1 VDDDGAA
8 FSAQLRA
15 CRQSARLS
23 QQELAERSG
32 LSVRAISNLER
43 GRTRWPYRDSLY
55 RLADALGLHGAA
67 RAAFIGAAAGRRA
80 VAAARS
86 QSREFVPRYLP
97 AAVPAFVG
105 RRDQLAVLSRV
116 LNEPGG
122 TAVITA
128 IGGTAGVG
136 KTALA
141 VQWAH
146 QVAAEFPDGQL
157 FVNLRGYG
165 PSDAPVPLADAI
177 RVFLDALGVPADR
190 QPQSVEAQLGMYRS
204 LLAGKRMLVVLDN
217 ARDVAQVRPLLPGS
231 PTCRVVVTSRS
242 QLTGLAAIEA
252 AHPLLLDVLTD
263 AEARELLAHRLSEGR
278 IAEDPGAVRQI
289 ISSCAHL
296 PLALCIIAARAAMR
310 PDLPLA
316 HIAADLAVHPGIAA
330 FADDDDPAADIRAAF
345 SQSYRQL
352 DAGIARAFRLSGLHP
367 GPDLERYAVAALT
380 GTTAE
385 QAGQMLDLLARG
397 CLIQPTGSSRY
408 GMHDLLRGY
417 ARELAAAH
425 QGEAEQALTRLFD
438 YYLHAAAT
446 AMDTAFPAE
455 RHRRPRIPA
464 PATSVP
470 VLTSEAA
477 ARAWL
482 DAERVSLVAASA
494 HMVENGWPGSAT
506 RLSETLFRYLDGG
519 GHYPEAITIH
529 AHARDAARL
538 MGDVVAEARALNNIG
553 AVDLRQRRYE
563 QAARHF
569 RQSAARYG
577 EAGHYQDQAHTI
589 ANLGFVEFL
598 TGRCQEASD
607 HLQHSLTLFRDVGEP
622 IGQAHALATLGF
634 IDLRQGRYQQATGHL
649 QQSHALFSEA
659 GDRAGAALVL
669 GNLGEVSLRQGRYGQ
684 ATARFEQALAL
695 YREMDDLSNQ
705 ADLLAGLGII
715 SLRESRYDQ
724 ANGYLQEALALC
736 RATDDLSSQASAL
749 NGLGEVLLATGH
761 PAEARARHAAAL
773 RAAASIGEK
782 YEQARAEDGLA
793 RAYHASTDPRPAP
806 GHWQEA
812 LALYT
817 ELGAPEAHQVRALLA
832 AGGDGGAR

>member
-1 VDDDGAA
+1 VDEDDAA
-8 FSAQLRA
+8 FSARLRA

-43 GRTRWPYRDSLY
+43 GRTRWPYRDSVC
-55 RLADALGLHGAA
+55 RLADALELHGAA

-80 VAAARS
+80 AAAARR
-86 QSREFVPRYLP
+86 QRRELIPRHLP

-105 RRDQLAVLSRV
+105 RRDQLAALSRV
-116 LNEPGG
+116 LQEPGG

-141 VQWAH
+141 LQWAH

-157 FVNLRGYG
+157 FVDLRGYG
-165 PSDAPVPLADAI
+165 PSDAPVTPADAV

-190 QPQSVEAQLGMYRS
+190 QPPSVEAQLGLYRS
-204 LLAGKRMLVVLDN
+204 LLAGKRVLVVLDN

-231 PTCRVVVTSRS
+231 PTCRVLVTSRS
-242 QLTGLAAIEA
+242 LLAGLAAIEG
-252 AHPLLLDVLTD
+252 AHPLLLGVLTD
-263 AEARELLAHRLSEGR
+263 AEARELLARRVSEGR
-278 IAEDPGAVRQI
+278 IAEDAGAAAQI
-289 ISSCAHL
+289 ISSCARL

-316 HIAADLAVHPGIAA
+316 HIAADLATRPGVAA
-330 FADDDDPAADIRAAF
+330 FADADDPAADIRAAF
-345 SQSYRQL
+345 SHSYRQL
-352 DAGIARAFRLSGLHP
+352 DAGTARAFRLSGLHP
-367 GPDLERYAVAALT
+367 GPDLDRYALAALT

-385 QAGQMLDLLARG
+385 RAGQMLDLLARG
-397 CLIQPTGSSRY
+397 CLIQPASPSRY

-425 QGEAEQALTRLFD
+425 HGEAEQALTSLFD

-446 AMDTAFPAE
+446 AMDAAFPAE
-455 RHRRPRIPA
+455 RHRRPRVPA
-464 PATSVP
+464 SAAAVPALSGA
-470 VLTSEAA
+470 AA

-494 HMVENGWPGSAT
+494 QMAENGWPVSAV
-506 RLSETLFRYLDGG
+506 RLSETLFRHLDSG
-519 GHYPEAITIH
+519 GHYPEAMTIH
-529 AHARDAARL
+529 AHAREAARL
-538 MGDVVAEARALNNIG
+538 LGDVAAEARALNNIG

-577 EAGHYQDQAHTI
+577 EAGRYQDQAHTI
-589 ANLGFVEFL
+589 SNLGFVEFL

-607 HLQHSLTLFRDVGEP
+607 HLQHSLALFREAGDG
-622 IGQAHALATLGF
+622 IGQAHALVTLGF
-634 IDLRQGRYQQATGHL
+634 IELRQGRYQQATGYL
-649 QQSHALFSEA
+649 RQSHALFSDA

-669 GNLGEVSLRQGRYGQ
+669 GHLGEVSLRQGRYRL
-684 ATARFEQALAL
+684 ATARFEQALAR

-715 SLRESRYDQ
+715 NLRQGRCDRASD
-724 ANGYLQEALALC
+724 YLQEALALS
-736 RATDDLSSQASAL
+736 RAAEDLSSQASAL
-749 NGLGEVLLATGH
+749 NGLGEVHLATGH
-761 PAEARARHAAAL
+761 PAQARARHAAAL
-773 RAAASIGEK
+773 MAAVSIGEK

-793 RAYHASTDPRPAP
+793 RAYQAGADPRPAP
-806 GHWQEA
+806 GHWRQA

-832 AGGDGGAR
+832 AEGDGEAG